1 MKTHIAAVAAV
12 AALASAVWST
22 RADAQTVVR
31 ENVTVTGP
39 NRALLHS
46 GLFTFGVPYIAS
58 VVVASTS
65 DHPGDSNLYIPV
77 VGPWMDLADR
87 GGCGGFGQRSCG
99 GETGYKVLLVADGIL
114 QGFGALD
121 IVGAFLFPESHA
133 VATNADKPRVAVSPA
148 VLGRDLYGLT
158 AVGTF

>member
-1 MKTHIAAVAAV
+1 MKTHIALAAV
-12 AALASAVWST
+12 AALASAVWTS
-22 RADAQTVVR
+22 RANAQVVVAH
-31 ENVTVTGP
+31 ENVAATGP

-58 VVVASTS
+58 IAVAATS
-65 DHPGDSNLYIPV
+65 DHPGDNNLYIPV

-87 GGCGGFGQRSCG
+87 GGCGGVLQRSCD
-99 GETGYKVLLVADGIL
+99 GETANKVLLVADGIL

-121 IVGAFLFPESHA
+121 IVGAFLFPETRV
-133 VATNADKPRVAVSPA
+133 VADTSKPHVAVSPA
-148 VLGRDLYGLT
+148 YLGRETYGLT